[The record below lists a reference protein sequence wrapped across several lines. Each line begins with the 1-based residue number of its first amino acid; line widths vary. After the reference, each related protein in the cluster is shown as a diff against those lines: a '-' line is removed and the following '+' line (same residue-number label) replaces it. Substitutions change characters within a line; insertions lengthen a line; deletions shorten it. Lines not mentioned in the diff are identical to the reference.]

1 MRRAAPRSRSRRAV
15 PTRSRYWPTLSSN
28 RSSCQ
33 TAAASTRRRSDSS
46 GSTTAGSTRCQRPI
60 STSNRWAIRSST
72 RAATA
77 RRLGGAG
84 AGARES
90 ICGTTLRPGARGG
103 DISGPGISGRTRHL
117 HASVP
122 CRSCAVDGTAPG
134 RPPSPWAWWWSLQQP
149 GVAGTTRTSRAMA
162 SARTPPGSAYGDR
175 SVVVSLTACGRDG
188 DVVVLAGREGS
199 TVLQAAADLG
209 DGGADRS
216 GVTADLGVEGIVG
229 AFGPDV
235 DRGPAGTISDVRA
248 EGDRLI
254 IEGTWVELDAA
265 LEPAAP
271 SSTEGLT
278 GGPPARSPADDD
290 DTA

>member
-1 MRRAAPRSRSRRAV
+1 MRRRRHRAG
-15 PTRSRYWPTLSSN
+15 PS
-28 RSSCQ
+28 
-33 TAAASTRRRSDSS
+33 AAAV
-46 GSTTAGSTRCQRPI
+46 GLVVVI
-60 STSNRWAIRSST
+60 
-72 RAATA
+72 AATGCGRIDPDEPRDGLGPDTA
-77 RRLGGAG
+77 RF
-84 AGARES
+84 S
-90 ICGTTLRPGARGG
+90 
-103 DISGPGISGRTRHL
+103 
-117 HASVP
+117 
-122 CRSCAVDGTAPG
+122 
-134 RPPSPWAWWWSLQQP
+134 
-149 GVAGTTRTSRAMA
+149 
-162 SARTPPGSAYGDR
+162 YGDR
-175 SVVVSLTACGRDG
+175 SVDVSLTACGREG

-209 DGGADRS
+209 HGGADRS
-216 GVTADLGVEGIVG
+216 AVTADLGVEGIVG

-278 GGPPARSPADDD
+278 GRLVARCPADDD